1 MTTIYFNRLLR
12 KHVSHTSIQSNYR
25 LNFVASL
32 FIIAHCIAI
41 PRLSFDD
48 ATHMIPF
55 YAFSILGILCTFYQ
69 AVPSFIA
76 CVGCIRWYSRV
87 AIDYNHYKSTLYAL
101 CLFIP
106 LSSAQM
112 TEWFS
117 ISDPILPRT
126 VSWSASG
133 YSSTNKMIWMLDRQ
147 YLVSYSIETDTIT
160 DYDAALPS
168 AVSAAGRC
176 QYFSQIGS
184 ILYVIEPNTN
194 PSLLNTF
201 DVDTGVYT
209 RSFAAAA
216 WLVPRK
222 AWYVPYVEEHLTA
235 VPKRHDT
242 VGTKDFLL
250 C

>member
-133 YSSTNKMIWMLDRQ
+133 YSSTNKMIWMLD
-147 YLVSYSIETDTIT
+147 
-160 DYDAALPS
+160 
-168 AVSAAGRC
+168 C

-209 RSFAAAA
+209 RSFASTNTPVADNGCLASIEDTTGDYLSVIKQCFVQILRLSDMS
-216 WLVPRK
+216 WLSGLSGAFHGAP
-222 AWYVPYVEEHLTA
+222 EHGCI
-235 VPKRHDT
+235 KRSY
-242 VGTKDFLL
+242 FPQSYI
-250 C
+250 